1 MSSKEFLL
9 LKAAIY
15 EMGLLFNQQ
24 PNDERITAYAR
35 ALQSFTPDQIKFS
48 FNQVIKSGSAFF
60 PSLAEILKHLTPA
73 KESSEDLAVKAMEE
87 VVKAAIEHGHYKTQR
102 ALDSLSESTRRIV
115 GDDHALLISIGKSDA
130 SELPTLKAQLRN
142 LFRAR
147 IESEKAGEQL
157 VQLNRTGIKFTE
169 GMKGLTYESN

>member
-1 MSSKEFLL
+1 VTIELQV
-9 LKAAIY
+9 KAAIY
-15 EMGLLFNQQ
+15 EMGLLFNQP
-24 PNDERITAYAR
+24 PNDERITAYAK
-35 ALQSFTPDQIKFS
+35 ALKDFTPTQICFA

-60 PSLAEILKHLTPA
+60 PSLAEILKHLQPA

-87 VVKAAIEHGHYKTQR
+87 VVRAVIYHGHYQTQR
-102 ALDSLSESTRRIV
+102 ALDSLSESTRKIV
-115 GDDHALLISIGKSDA
+115 GDDHQLLVSIGKSEA

-157 VQLNRTGIKFTE
+157 IQLNRIGIKLGGGE
-169 GMKGLTYESN
+169 MRQVSYE